1 MHICR
6 KEVWERGDDFIRVSH
21 FSTFEAKPQVG
32 ENLINGHMHEEI
44 VCDAFMGVRSTSFFA
59 SFFNYLLLPLSLFL
73 HQGWLCTDFS

>member
-44 VCDAFMGVRSTSFFA
+44 VCDAFMGV
-59 SFFNYLLLPLSLFL
+59 
-73 HQGWLCTDFS
+73 